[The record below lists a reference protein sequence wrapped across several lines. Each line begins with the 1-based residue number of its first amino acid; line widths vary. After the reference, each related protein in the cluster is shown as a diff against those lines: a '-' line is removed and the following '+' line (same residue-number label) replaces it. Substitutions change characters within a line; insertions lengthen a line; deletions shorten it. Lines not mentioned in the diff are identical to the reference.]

1 MTSGSDPGE
10 DVAMT
15 EDLGASFLEIQDLLS
30 ETETFGEFLRDL
42 TELAKRS
49 FRTEVHCSI
58 TLVRDGRRETAASSD
73 DVATVADEAQYTEQ
87 VGPCL
92 LALARGEEVVVDDL
106 STEQRFGDYAG
117 KAEALGLRSVV
128 ALPMA
133 GSAATLGALN
143 LYAAEPGVFTD
154 GTLTR
159 ARVLAAAAAGAVE
172 VARRIVEQAQLNQD
186 LRAAMAS
193 RRVIDQALG
202 ITMALE
208 RCDADTAFAH
218 LRRLSQTEHRKLRE
232 IAVELVTR
240 TGGVPPA
247 EAPVFQPAK
256 PR

>member
-1 MTSGSDPGE
+1 MAE
-10 DVAMT
+10 
-15 EDLGASFLEIQDLLS
+15 ELGASFLEIQDLLS
-30 ETETFGEFLRDL
+30 ETETFAEFLSDL
-42 TELAKRS
+42 TDLAKRS

-58 TLVRDGRRETAASSD
+58 TLLRDGRRETAASSD
-73 DVATVADEAQYTEQ
+73 DIATVADEAQYTEQ
-87 VGPCL
+87 QGPCL
-92 LALARGEEVVVDDL
+92 LALASGEEVVIDDL
-106 STEQRFGDYAG
+106 STEQRFGNYPG

-128 ALPMA
+128 ALPMMP
-133 GSAATLGALN
+133 GNDATLGALN

-159 ARVLAAAAAGAVE
+159 ARALASAAAGAVE

-247 EAPVFQPAK
+247 DAPVFQPAK